1 MIFDKK
7 INGYFNIFSYLC
19 SDKCRRRINHRSL
32 NVTNIRNDIVNRL
45 ILNGLIK
52 RVQSPPAPQ
61 NPYSHSFIKRRV
73 AICVLRGLEK
83 Q

>member
-7 INGYFNIFSYLC
+7 INGYFNIFLYLC
-19 SDKCRRRINHRSL
+19 SDKCRRQINHRSL

-52 RVQSPPAPQ
+52 RVLFPPAPQ
-61 NPYSHSFIKRRV
+61 NPFSHSSCNGRV
-73 AICVLRGLEK
+73 AI
-83 Q
+83 